1 MKKHSLN
8 NETLT
13 SLDSSGNPTDNLDDN
28 REGQQI
34 VANSRKQLLNLKKL
48 LTKIE
53 LAVFKIH

>member
-1 MKKHSLN
+1 MKKLLLN

-13 SLDSSGNPTDNLDDN
+13 SLDSSGNPTDILDDN